1 MVFTYSNNSFIMETD
16 EEIIVRVATPED
28 VDFALPIVAEME
40 SSAKARGTG
49 IAKRNPLD
57 IKKKMLQ
64 GDAVIAFTKSGF
76 WAGFSY
82 IQAWQNNRFV
92 SNSGL
97 IVAPAFRG
105 LKVAA
110 AIKKKIFELSRFL
123 YPSAKIFSI
132 TTGLPVMKLNSRLGF
147 LPVTY
152 SEITTDTHFWEGC
165 KSCINYPVLVGHQ
178 FANCLCTAMLFYPPE
193 PKNPV
198 LLSTAD

>member
-1 MVFTYSNNSFIMETD
+1 METD
-16 EEIIVRVATPED
+16 EEIIVRVASPED

-40 SSAKARGTG
+40 SSARARGTG
-49 IAKRNPLD
+49 ISKRDPMD
-57 IKKKMLQ
+57 IKKKILQ
-64 GDAVIAFTKSGF
+64 GNAVIAFTKSGI

-82 IQAWQNNRFV
+82 IQAWEGGRFV

-97 IVAPAFRG
+97 IVVPEFRG

-110 AIKKKIFELSRFL
+110 AIKKKIFELSRSL

-147 LPVTY
+147 EPVTY
-152 SEITTDTHFWEGC
+152 TEITTDSSFWAGC
-165 KSCINYPVLVGHQ
+165 KSCINYPILAGHH
-178 FANCLCTAMLFYPPE
+178 FANCLCTAMLFTPPE
-193 PKNPV
+193 LKDPV